1 LEYGILMATPVRGPK
16 GDKMSIARRNDERIE
31 ADEAE
36 LLAMMEAER
45 GTPKPETV
53 KEPTQEAEPKAAPVE
68 DDDNL
73 SESEKTWK
81 KRHGDLRRHAQKEKT
96 ELTNRLAE
104 LERRLNEAPSTASPV
119 TKEDVIKWSE
129 DNPKAAAIIKALA
142 LEESGSKFQ
151 ELDKL
156 TTEINKEKG
165 ESRILKAHPDFYD
178 ITEDDA
184 FHEWADNQPSFIQ
197 DRIYDNNDP
206 DETIWAISLYKKES
220 GKQKVS
226 LEREAARGVKAKA
239 QVEINRDPG
248 KGRFTESMVEAMS
261 VEEYEANMEQINKD
275 RKHKDFYDLSAGAR

>member
-1 LEYGILMATPVRGPK
+1 MATPVRGPK

-165 ESRILKAHPDFYD
+165 ESRILKAHPDF
-178 ITEDDA
+178 
-184 FHEWADNQPSFIQ
+184 
-197 DRIYDNNDP
+197 
-206 DETIWAISLYKKES
+206 
-220 GKQKVS
+220 
-226 LEREAARGVKAKA
+226 
-239 QVEINRDPG
+239 
-248 KGRFTESMVEAMS
+248 
-261 VEEYEANMEQINKD
+261 
-275 RKHKDFYDLSAGAR
+275 